1 MQIGES
7 ITHQSASNLAFA
19 FIMLPREKRR
29 HMASLYAFCREID
42 DVADNESI
50 PAEKRRKQLAAWRRD
65 IQLAASFKRPIFPVS
80 RELQAVIAR
89 YNLPETLLEELL
101 SGVESDLDTTRYQT
115 HKELRRYCYQVA
127 SVVGLLSIEV
137 FGYKNPRCRD
147 YAVQLG
153 LALQYTNILRD
164 VWSDAKRNRIYL
176 PQEDLRQFQVCEKE
190 ILRGNYSAR
199 YRRLAQHVASYAK
212 EFYGKAANL
221 LPAEDRRAMAP
232 AETMGRI
239 YWALLR
245 QLESRSFNVFVPN
258 RVRVSKGRKLC
269 LLLLTWARLNYGLP
283 LLRTYG

>member
-1 MQIGES
+1 MQVGES
-7 ITHQSASNLAFA
+7 ITRQSASNLAFA
-19 FIMLPREKRR
+19 FVMLPREKRR

-50 PAEKRRKQLAAWRRD
+50 PVEKRRKQLETWRKD
-65 IQLAASFKRPIFPVS
+65 IQLAASLKRPVFPVS
-80 RELQAVIAR
+80 QELQAAIDR
-89 YNLPETLLEELL
+89 YSLPGTLLEELL
-101 SGVESDLDTTRYQT
+101 SGVKSDLDTTRYKT
-115 HKELRRYCYQVA
+115 HKELQHYCYQVA

-176 PQEDLRQFQVCEKE
+176 PQEDLRQFQVREKE
-190 ILRGNYSAR
+190 ILNGNYSLR
-199 YRRLAQHVASYAK
+199 YRRLAQHIASYAK
-212 EFYGKAANL
+212 KFYRKSARL

-245 QLESRSFNVFVPN
+245 QLESHSFNVFASN
-258 RVRVSKGRKLC
+258 KVRVSKTRKIY
-269 LLLLTWARLNYGLP
+269 LLLLTWIKLNAGLP
-283 LLRTYG
+283 PTTYD

>member
-1 MQIGES
+1 MQVGES
-7 ITHQSASNLAFA
+7 ITRQSASNLAFA
-19 FIMLPREKRR
+19 FVMLPREKRR

-50 PAEKRRKQLAAWRRD
+50 PVEKRRKQLEAWRKD
-65 IQLAASFKRPIFPVS
+65 IQLAASPKRPVFPVS
-80 RELQAVIAR
+80 QELQAAIDR
-89 YNLPETLLEELL
+89 YNLPGTLLEELL
-101 SGVESDLDTTRYQT
+101 SGVEGDLNTRRYKT
-115 HKELRRYCYQVA
+115 HKELQHYCYQVA

-176 PQEDLRQFQVCEKE
+176 PQEDLRQFQVSEKE
-190 ILRGNYSAR
+190 ILNGNYSAR
-199 YRRLAQHVASYAK
+199 YCRLAQHVASCAK
-212 EFYGKAANL
+212 KFYRKAARL
-221 LPAEDRRAMAP
+221 LPAEDRRTMAP

-245 QLESRSFNVFVPN
+245 QLESRSFNVFTPN
-258 RVRVSKGRKLC
+258 RVRVSQSRKIC
-269 LLLLTWARLNYGLP
+269 LLLLTWIRLNAGLP
-283 LLRTYG
+283 LRTYD

>member
-1 MQIGES
+1 MQVGES
-7 ITHQSASNLAFA
+7 ITRRSASNLAFA

-50 PAEKRRKQLAAWRRD
+50 PAEKRRKQLAAWRND
-65 IQLAASFKRPIFPVS
+65 IQLAASFKRPVFPVS
-80 RELQAVIAR
+80 QELQIAIDR
-89 YNLPETLLEELL
+89 FNLPRTLFEELL
-101 SGVESDLDTTRYQT
+101 SGVESDLDTTRYKT
-115 HKELRRYCYQVA
+115 HKELQHYCYQVA

-176 PQEDLRQFQVCEKE
+176 PQEDLRKFQVCEKE
-190 ILRGNYSAR
+190 ILSGNYSSR
-199 YRRLAQHVASYAK
+199 YCLLAQHIASYAK
-212 EFYGKAANL
+212 KFYWKASKL

-232 AETMGRI
+232 AEAMGRI

-245 QLESRSFNVFVPN
+245 QLESHSFNVFTPN
-258 RVRVSKGRKLC
+258 RVRVSKSRKIY
-269 LLLLTWARLNYGLP
+269 LLLLTWIRLNFGLP
-283 LLRTYG
+283 PRTCG

>member
-1 MQIGES
+1 MQVGES
-7 ITHQSASNLAFA
+7 ITRRSASNLAFA

-50 PAEKRRKQLAAWRRD
+50 PAEKRKKQLAAWRND
-65 IQLAASFKRPIFPVS
+65 IQLAVSFRRPVFPVS
-80 RELQAVIAR
+80 QELQIAINR
-89 YNLPETLLEELL
+89 FNLPRTLFEELL
-101 SGVESDLDTTRYQT
+101 SGVESDLNTTRYKT
-115 HKELRRYCYQVA
+115 HKELQHYCYQVA

-147 YAVQLG
+147 YAIQLG

-176 PQEDLRQFQVCEKE
+176 PQEDLRKFQVCEKE
-190 ILRGNYSAR
+190 ILNGNYSTR
-199 YRRLAQHVASYAK
+199 YCLLAQHIASYAK
-212 EFYGKAANL
+212 KFYWKAARL
-221 LPAEDRRAMAP
+221 LPAEDRRTMAP

-245 QLESRSFNVFVPN
+245 QLESRSFNVFTSN
-258 RVRVSKGRKLC
+258 RVRVSKSRKIY
-269 LLLLTWARLNYGLP
+269 LLLLTWIQLNVGLP
-283 LLRTYG
+283 PRTCG

>member
-7 ITHQSASNLAFA
+7 ITRQSASNLAFA
-19 FIMLPREKRR
+19 FVMLPREKRR

-50 PAEKRRKQLAAWRRD
+50 PAEKRRKKLAAWRKD
-65 IQLAASFKRPIFPVS
+65 IQLAASLKRPVFPVS
-80 RELQAVIAR
+80 QELQAAIDR
-89 YNLPETLLEELL
+89 YNLPGTLLEELL
-101 SGVESDLDTTRYQT
+101 SGVESDLDTTRYKT
-115 HKELRRYCYQVA
+115 HKELRHYCYRVA
-127 SVVGLLSIEV
+127 SVVGLLSIEI

-176 PQEDLRQFQVCEKE
+176 PQEDLRQFQVREKE
-190 ILRGNYSAR
+190 ILNGNYTPR
-199 YRRLAQHVASYAK
+199 YRRLAQHIASYAK
-212 EFYGKAANL
+212 QFYRKAARL

-239 YWALLR
+239 YWVLLR
-245 QLESRSFNVFVPN
+245 QLESHSFNVFAPN
-258 RVRVSKGRKLC
+258 RVRVSKSRKIY
-269 LLLLTWARLNYGLP
+269 LLLLTWMRLNAGLP
-283 LLRTYG
+283 PTTYD